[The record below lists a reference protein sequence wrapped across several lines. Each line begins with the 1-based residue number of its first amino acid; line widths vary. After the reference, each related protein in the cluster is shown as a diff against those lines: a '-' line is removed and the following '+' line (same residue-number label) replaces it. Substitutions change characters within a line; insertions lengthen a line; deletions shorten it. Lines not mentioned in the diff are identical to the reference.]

1 MYCKL
6 QIQTLNPYI
15 SFAAIFFVA
24 YTYYWLI
31 PDQLVIENQVELIS
45 ITREIK
51 DKVEKKINN
60 YDKIITKFNELKAK
74 ENSWF
79 DSLTE
84 QQRKMMKILGDQL
97 GIPDVSKV
105 KQKITTVK
113 IKNASILL
121 NKTLSLRK
129 QELEDALLRGDI
141 KTMRNLQKVI
151 DKEQLA
157 VYSLLPIEDIL
168 KSEMNVSSEMATTH
182 WFDALFDL
190 FKALAV
196 SKDIRK
202 SLIDIFLS

>member
-202 SLIDIFLS
+202 NLIDIFLS

>member
-6 QIQTLNPYI
+6 QIQILNPWI
-15 SFAAIFFVA
+15 SFAAILFVA
-24 YTYYWLI
+24 YTYYWFI

-51 DKVEKKINN
+51 DKVEKKISN

-79 DSLTE
+79 GSLTE

-97 GIPDVSKV
+97 GIQDVSKV
-105 KQKITTVK
+105 KEKITTVK

-129 QELEDALLRGDI
+129 KDLEDALLRGDI
-141 KTMRNLQKVI
+141 KAMRNLQKII
-151 DKEQLA
+151 DKEQLV

-168 KSEMNVSSEMATTH
+168 KSEMNVSSEMATTY

-196 SKDIRK
+196 SEDIRK
-202 SLIDIFLS
+202 RLIDIFLS